1 MFDIRLNRIG
11 ITAVRVWCW
20 NSISTSLSSWEL
32 WLVTFLRCLNAC
44 IYNMQQFCWGTSKL
58 IEMGTKTMH
67 AGREDKNQW
76 GVKIKAHLNLHE
88 KTAGWR
94 IQLQMTSC
102 IVCSIIDTSAWS
114 QKCNE
119 KINLKSKPPFTLK
132 SRTNLIKGQNVPKL
146 FSSLIWVV
154 EGWKGTQKCYFSL
167 DCKHGQNKL
176 EKLQSG
182 TKVVETL
189 V

>member
-1 MFDIRLNRIG
+1 MKFLFWFLNLKVCYVSVI
-11 ITAVRVWCW
+11 IV
-20 NSISTSLSSWEL
+20 
-32 WLVTFLRCLNAC
+32 LVTHANLLVALPQKT
-44 IYNMQQFCWGTSKL
+44 ILDMQQFCWQTSKL

-67 AGREDKNQW
+67 AGREDKHQW
-76 GVKIKAHLNLHE
+76 GVKIKTHLNWLE

-102 IVCSIIDTSAWS
+102 VVCPIVDISAWS

-119 KINLKSKPPFTLK
+119 KIKSKRKPLFTLK
-132 SRTNLIKGQNVPKL
+132 SRRNLIKGQNVPKL
-146 FSSLIWVV
+146 FLSLIWEVV
-154 EGWKGTQKCYFSL
+154 EGWKGTRECYFSL
-167 DCKHGQNKL
+167 ECKHGQNKL

-182 TKVVETL
+182 TKAVKIL

>member
-11 ITAVRVWCW
+11 ITVVRVWCW

-32 WLVTFLRCLNAC
+32 WLVTDIPMLFKRL
-44 IYNMQQFCWGTSKL
+44 
-58 IEMGTKTMH
+58 
-67 AGREDKNQW
+67 
-76 GVKIKAHLNLHE
+76 HLQYA
-88 KTAGWR
+88 TAGWR

-102 IVCSIIDTSAWS
+102 VVCSIIDTSAWS

-132 SRTNLIKGQNVPKL
+132 SRTSLIKGQNVPKL